1 MLRLWPI
8 CTMPTLARPDQF
20 PPKWLL
26 THPAK
31 PPVPPPSSRLD
42 RRCSR
47 LQDRLLYP
55 GAVPLGRRPAGSGLS
70 FTCTGFSRVP
80 SCLVLLASHE
90 SRVERGSTVP
100 CINAATTMRARI
112 VLIQPHL
119 NATVMKPMFARQ
131 HGHLCSQFNRVHT
144 DRTLR
149 FALTVQHFLIHGS
162 LGQRLDRI
170 LRGGRRRISVGVV
183 LE

>member
-1 MLRLWPI
+1 M
-8 CTMPTLARPDQF
+8 ASY
-20 PPKWLL
+20 
-26 THPAK
+26 
-31 PPVPPPSSRLD
+31 PSSKAP
-42 RRCSR
+42 CSSSIISTGSALFPAPGSSVVSGSR
-47 LQDRLLYP
+47 ATWTTP
-55 GAVPLGRRPAGSGLS
+55 GGFGAVVHVHGIFAGSLLPGTVS
-70 FTCTGFSRVP
+70 FAGIPSR
-80 SCLVLLASHE
+80 
-90 SRVERGSTVP
+90 ERGSSVL
-100 CINAATTMRARI
+100 CIYAATTMRARI

-149 FALTVQHFLIHGS
+149 FAITVQHFLIHGF